1 MSHCIP
7 VSEVNALID
16 EPNTGVIAL
25 VTDDGNYL
33 RLDSYFI
40 ESSSMSGCSYVDTS
54 LGTLYVDSEGE
65 VLIEEL

>member
-1 MSHCIP
+1 MPRCIP
-7 VSEVNALID
+7 VSEVNDLID
-16 EPNTGVIAL
+16 DTNTGVIAL

-33 RLDSYFI
+33 RLDSYFVK
-40 ESSSMSGCSYVDTS
+40 SSSMPGCSYVNTS